1 MLTAASRAM
10 VATNAAFMALAV
22 LSVVLRF
29 QVRRPKAFYLQLDD
43 YMILTAL
50 VRMPPQSPM
59 VSCSCLCFKFFAVAL
74 AVTNIT
80 GVFAAGF
87 GAPYESLSEEKGI
100 AFLKVRDEIHVCSLL
115 SCNYLKLETRFC
127 SCCSFGTSSR

>member
-29 QVRRPKAFYLQLDD
+29 QVRGPKAFYLQLDD

-50 VRMPPQSPM
+50 VRMPPPRQMLP
-59 VSCSCLCFKFFAVAL
+59 CSSLSFKFFSVAL

-100 AFLKVRDEIHVCSLL
+100 AFLKVRNETHVYSLL
-115 SCNYLKLETRFC
+115 SCKY
-127 SCCSFGTSSR
+127 